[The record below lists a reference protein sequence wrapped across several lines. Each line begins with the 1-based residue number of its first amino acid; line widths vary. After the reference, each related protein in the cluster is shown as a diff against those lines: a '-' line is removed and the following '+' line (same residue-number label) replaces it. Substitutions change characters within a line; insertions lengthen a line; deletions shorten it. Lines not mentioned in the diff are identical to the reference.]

1 MTLCP
6 IALVSGCVKCPM
18 FSVCPLKTVIG
29 NYSPLDDDK
38 TKPSFRVVE
47 GERKHDHK
55 EREQP

>member
-29 NYSPLDDDK
+29 NYDPLNDDK
-38 TKPSFRVVE
+38 TRPSIEVID
-47 GERKHDHK
+47 GDRKQNEK